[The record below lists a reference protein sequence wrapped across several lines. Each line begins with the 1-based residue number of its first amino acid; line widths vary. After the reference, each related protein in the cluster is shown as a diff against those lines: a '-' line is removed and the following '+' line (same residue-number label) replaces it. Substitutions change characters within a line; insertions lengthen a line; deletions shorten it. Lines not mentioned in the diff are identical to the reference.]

1 VKPKFCLIPL
11 FVDSGECY
19 DPGAAMK
26 KKGGVND
33 AALSQ
38 ALAEPELP
46 QKRINWD
53 LPSQSFRMECPGPAG
68 LFVQLSPDRRRF
80 ELDGSPFFF
89 TGCNSYYL
97 MTRAPDPG
105 LQQQVLEVLDDAKAA
120 GLTVVRTWAFN
131 DGPEWNALQPAPGQ
145 WSTTLLVVAAMENR
159 NATLWLD
166 VSITIFGSA
175 NAFVATLC
183 VLSLAGQFDE
193 RVFVG
198 LDFVLAE
205 AARRGLKVLL
215 ALTNYWTPFGGMTQY
230 VK

>member
-97 MTRAPDPG
+97 MTTAADPG
-105 LQQQVLEVLDDAKAA
+105 LQQQVPRLQALLSSEP
-120 GLTVVRTWAFN
+120 GL
-131 DGPEWNALQPAPGQ
+131 
-145 WSTTLLVVAAMENR
+145 STTGLSGMHCSLHQVSGR
-159 NATLWLD
+159 PLCWLWRQWKI
-166 VSITIFGSA
+166 V
-175 NAFVATLC
+175 
-183 VLSLAGQFDE
+183 
-193 RVFVG
+193 
-198 LDFVLAE
+198 
-205 AARRGLKVLL
+205 
-215 ALTNYWTPFGGMTQY
+215 TQRCG
-230 VK
+230 